1 MRKRPLVTVLVSAL
15 MLLCVKAEGSSPVR
29 LRFGVDWGY
38 SPQLYQSF
46 VSTYYTRIGYRVTEQ
61 SRGFDYYSNGYLL
74 FGLGCEINNRCAF
87 YLKSGYMGLF
97 KDFRVMPILG
107 EAQYFFSGG
116 DSCDCPFIMLNG
128 GIALNSAS
136 FVDRTIL
143 ASLGG
148 GYRHHLSRRTTLDM
162 IARIQASNCSPQPN
176 DKYDGL
182 VPRDRIIFSN
192 ANQFALSLGLSLYF

>member
-1 MRKRPLVTVLVSAL
+1 MRLKHLLLTTASVLISVQAFAAGPLR
-15 MLLCVKAEGSSPVR
+15 MR
-29 LRFGVDWGY
+29 LGTDWGY

-61 SRGFDYYSNGYLL
+61 SLGFDYYTNGYLL
-74 FGLGCEINNRCAF
+74 LGFGCEINNRCAF
-87 YLKSGYMGLF
+87 YIKSGYMGLF

-107 EAQYFFSGG
+107 EAQYFFNGSEGR
-116 DSCDCPFIMLNG
+116 DCPFVMLNG
-128 GIALNSAS
+128 GVALHSGS
-136 FVDRTIL
+136 FIDKTVL

-148 GYRHHLSRRTTLDM
+148 GYRHHLSGTTTLDM
-162 IARIQASNCSPQPN
+162 VAKIQASNCSPLPY

-182 VPRDRIIFSN
+182 VPRNRIIFSN